1 MPKQELI
8 SFNFKEISIRNFNE
22 HKLREWINTVV
33 KNENN
38 FIAELQFIFC
48 TDDKLLEINRQYLNH
63 DTLTD
68 IITFNYNDEFEGIA
82 GDIFISYDRVK
93 ENACI
98 YKVTIQE
105 ELHRVIVHGVL
116 HLLGY
121 NDETALEEQTI
132 RAKENYYLTLLS

>member
-1 MPKQELI
+1 MTRQESI
-8 SFNFKEISIRNFNE
+8 SFNFEEVIIRGFNE
-22 HKLREWINTVV
+22 KKLREWINTVV
-33 KNENN
+33 KEENN
-38 FIAELQFIFC
+38 VIAEIQFIFC
-48 TDDKLLEINRQYLNH
+48 TDDRLLKINRQYLNH

-68 IITFNYNDEFEGIA
+68 IITFNYNDEFDGIA

-93 ENACI
+93 ENASI
-98 YKVTIQE
+98 YKVTIRE

-121 NDETALEEQTI
+121 NDGTAQEERII